1 MQPNFPSES
10 SSYGGGKDYPPHVQ
24 RDYKIKNRKK
34 LEDLKLRTFKDIL
47 SSFERNDFT
56 AFEQLIRKDQP
67 DYMSTRRL
75 SLTDKK
81 GILEGDSSGMNT
93 GDRSLTKGSITHKAS

>member
-1 MQPNFPSES
+1 MNPNFPSES
-10 SSYGGGKDYPPHVQ
+10 SNYGGQREYPPHVQ

-56 AFEQLIRKDQP
+56 AFEQLIRKDNQE
-67 DYMSTRRL
+67 YLSSRRL
-75 SLTDKK
+75 SQN
-81 GILEGDSSGMNT
+81 GRN
-93 GDRSLTKGSITHKAS
+93 GSIDEENDGIISGDKSITQGY

>member
-1 MQPNFPSES
+1 MSNYPDNQNRSISVDKAQRRVINMHPNFPSES
-10 SSYGGGKDYPPHVQ
+10 SSYGGAKDYPPHVQ

-56 AFEQLIRKDQP
+56 AFE
-67 DYMSTRRL
+67 
-75 SLTDKK
+75 
-81 GILEGDSSGMNT
+81 
-93 GDRSLTKGSITHKAS
+93 